1 MNQLNSTRNKFIAVG
16 VVVLLLLFQPISSL
30 LGPETNDSCS
40 ELNQV
45 REIKS
50 KSHIC
55 AEARDKELRWLI
67 NTPPSDEN
75 AAIGLILRSFLS
87 NYDEDYSIYVY
98 PRMMFGA
105 LAERGIAS
113 GDFKPQNEKFI
124 QYDIEQTRRIT
135 SNLEMAATLDQKWI
149 RINSLW
155 VSGIDS
161 AYSRWNRGGV
171 NQIEAINASTNNL
184 DSIEGLSKIALKS
197 GESEALKENRNLS
210 DWIARVAKQFD

>member
-1 MNQLNSTRNKFIAVG
+1 MNLLSSNRNKFIAVG
-16 VVVLLLLFQPISSL
+16 AVILLPLILLISSSF
-30 LGPETNDSCS
+30 GPKSNSACS
-40 ELNQV
+40 EPNEV

-50 KSHIC
+50 KSYIC
-55 AEARDKELRWLI
+55 AEAIDKELRWLI

-75 AAIGLILRSFLS
+75 AAIGLILRSFLN
-87 NYDEDYSIYVY
+87 NYDEDYRIFIY

-113 GDFKPQNEKFI
+113 GDFKPKNEKFI
-124 QYDIEQTRRIT
+124 QYDIEQTRKIT
-135 SNLEMAATLDQKWI
+135 SNLEMAATLDSKWI

-155 VSGIDS
+155 VSGIES

-197 GESEALKENRNLS
+197 GEGEALKENRTLS
-210 DWIARVAKQFD
+210 DWIDRVAKQFD